1 MSKVILPLPPNNEVE
16 EVFESRL
23 TGLLI
28 YVNTRLAFDTEIL
41 MPNICRAEFDKRIID
56 ESFQAFEYQDFKAEY
71 MLKLDVEKTY
81 TDKRVISNFEAS

>member
-1 MSKVILPLPPNNEVE
+1 MSGWIQKVISKVILPLPPNNEVE

-41 MPNICRAEFDKRIID
+41 MPNISGAEFDKRIID
-56 ESFQAFEYQDFKAEY
+56 
-71 MLKLDVEKTY
+71 
-81 TDKRVISNFEAS
+81 